1 MPPHLQDSALAQS
14 CLRRPV
20 VVRQV
25 EMRDAQV
32 ERPPDDRPL
41 RIEPPFVPEVLP
53 EPERDFR
60 QHDPAAP
67 AAAVSDMLVTVSGG
81 EVSHAASLAPHR
93 RRYVHPWPVAPL
105 GWHY

>member
-1 MPPHLQDSALAQS
+1 MEEKDTPVAGHA
-14 CLRRPV
+14 RRP
-20 VVRQV
+20 
-25 EMRDAQV
+25 
-32 ERPPDDRPL
+32 PTG
-41 RIEPPFVPEVLP
+41 
-53 EPERDFR
+53 DFR

-81 EVSHAASLAPHR
+81 EVSLRQVVPHR